1 MPRSLAILGGSYIAV
16 EYGHFFSAMGAEVA
30 VIGRNSRLLPQEEPE
45 ISRLARIKMSEY
57 MKIFTNYETVE
68 VRKGDNGQKTIVAKE
83 KD

>member
-1 MPRSLAILGGSYIAV
+1 
-16 EYGHFFSAMGAEVA
+16 MGAEVA